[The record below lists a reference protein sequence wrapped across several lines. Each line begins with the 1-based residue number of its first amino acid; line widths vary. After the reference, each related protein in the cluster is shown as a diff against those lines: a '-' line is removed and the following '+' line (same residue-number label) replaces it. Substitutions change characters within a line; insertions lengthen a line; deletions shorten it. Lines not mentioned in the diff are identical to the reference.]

1 MTDGQPDRS
10 VLLFS
15 DHTSYLI
22 VMPRHASTP
31 SLGTGSRP
39 SPGPSPLDTVR
50 RCVLRPLTAYC
61 TSPEATSLRS
71 VFVTSLSGIA
81 TYYAWRLGWFLGRL
95 SRTPEIASVFDDRR
109 VLGTLASDDLRYYVW
124 LLLWTVACTALWS
137 AYIILKS
144 AQLDL
149 EHNAG
154 GALYASNAAAA
165 PGAPALSSVSPKLG
179 LPVAYSIVYD
189 KDSEAALAPAPSR
202 SEIHRG
208 NRGRIAAALADLAA
222 FETTDPTS
230 LRRRRSRAA
239 SRLRMSLIFLAFAT
253 SFVKKQ
259 HVGATLYFH
268 PVNSPL
274 ITGEDMT
281 HFRDRHYTPD
291 VAMRGGAGG
300 IGLVEEPY
308 FGEELPHLDPAAVAS
323 TDARFQSVGRLEDED
338 NGPAETS
345 TVQGGPVVPNIVH
358 FVFGMEADFGGKPF
372 NFATYL
378 SMYSGEPENSP
389 RIASR
394 NAND

>member
-1 MTDGQPDRS
+1 MNDGQPDRS

-15 DHTSYLI
+15 DHTSYPI

-31 SLGTGSRP
+31 SLGTGSSP
-39 SPGPSPLDTVR
+39 SPGPSPLDSVR

-154 GALYASNAAAA
+154 GALYASSAAAV

-179 LPVAYSIVYD
+179 LPVAYSVVYN
-189 KDSEAALAPAPSR
+189 KDSEAAMAPALSR
-202 SEIHRG
+202 SESHRG
-208 NRGRIAAALADLAA
+208 SRGRFAAALADLAA

-230 LRRRRSRAA
+230 LRRHRSQAA
-239 SRLRMSLIFLAFAT
+239 SRLRMSLIFLAFT
-253 SFVKKQ
+253 ISFVKKQ
-259 HVGATLYFH
+259 HVGPTLYYH

-274 ITGEDMT
+274 ITGKDLT

-291 VAMRGGAGG
+291 VAMRGGEGG
-300 IGLVEEPY
+300 IGLVDEPY
-308 FGEELPHLDPAAVAS
+308 FGEELPHLEPGAVAS
-323 TDARFQSVGRLEDED
+323 TEAPFQSVGRLGSDAD
-338 NGPAETS
+338 GSADRP
-345 TVQGGPVVPNIVH
+345 TVQAVPEVPNIVH

-378 SMYSGEPENSP
+378 SMYSGKPDYGS
-389 RIASR
+389 RVAS
-394 NAND
+394 